1 MLEARHVD
9 FAWTATGPKV
19 LDDVCLTVAPGEIVG
34 IRGPSGTGKT
44 TLARILGGF
53 LRPQWGEVLLD
64 GALLP
69 DRGASPVQVLFQ
81 HAETAV
87 NPRWKVGRIL
97 AEGWQPGS
105 QPGSQ
110 PDRATLRHFGVD
122 PAWSGRYPHELSGGE
137 LQRVAIVRALGP
149 ATRVLIADEMT
160 AMHDAIS
167 QARLWQAMLE
177 VGAGRGLSLVAISH
191 DPALLAAIGARV
203 VRLEGG
209 RLEW

>member
-9 FAWTATGPKV
+9 FAWTAAGPKV
-19 LDDVCLTVAPGEIVG
+19 LDDVCLTVAPGEVVG

-53 LRPQWGEVLLD
+53 LRPLRGEVRLD
-64 GALLP
+64 GAPLP

-105 QPGSQ
+105 QPESQ
-110 PDRATLRHFGVD
+110 PDRATLRHFGID

-149 ATRVLIADEMT
+149 ATRVLVADEMT

-177 VGAGRGLSLVAISH
+177 VAAGRGLSLVAISH

-209 RLEW
+209 RLDW

>member
-1 MLEARHVD
+1 MMLEARSID
-9 FAWTATGPKV
+9 FAWSASGPKV
-19 LDDVCLTVAPGEIVG
+19 LDDVSLTAAPGEVLG

-53 LRPQWGEVLLD
+53 LRPIRGEVRLD
-64 GALLP
+64 GAPLP
-69 DRGASPVQVLFQ
+69 ATGVSPVQVLFQ

-97 AEGWQPGS
+97 AEGWR
-105 QPGSQ
+105 
-110 PDRATLRHFGVD
+110 PDDATLQRFGIEPD
-122 PAWSGRYPHELSGGE
+122 WHGRYPHELSGGE

-167 QARLWQAMLE
+167 QARLWHAMLE
-177 VGAGRGLSLVAISH
+177 VIRARKLAIIAISH
-191 DPALLAAIGARV
+191 DAALLHAIDARIMT
-203 VRLEGG
+203 LNKGC
-209 RLEW
+209 LK